1 MLLEGAN
8 KGAVGVMTIP
18 RVAILLVATVLGL
31 SAGSRAAAQEQS
43 ITPQIKAQLEKK
55 ALQGS
60 GAAALKVAMFHGTRD
75 TKLMEYWTWIGAENG
90 DPTCQFNYGSL
101 LNGRGDSYSQM
112 RAIYWMRK
120 AAARK
125 VRFAE
130 ETLKDMLREQEE
142 KR

>member
-1 MLLEGAN
+1 
-8 KGAVGVMTIP
+8 
-18 RVAILLVATVLGL
+18 
-31 SAGSRAAAQEQS
+31 
-43 ITPQIKAQLEKK
+43 
-55 ALQGS
+55 
-60 GAAALKVAMFHGTRD
+60 MFHGTRD